1 MIELDSLSPFD
12 SRARPFSF
20 SFCHSLRYVYPGIV
34 VWKPRSGYGVFSIL
48 EEKKGLGQAVCVVE
62 AHSGRKENLLTDVT
76 EFEDRDNIDIVL

>member
-1 MIELDSLSPFD
+1 MKDS
-12 SRARPFSF
+12 ACKVQ
-20 SFCHSLRYVYPGIV
+20 SFCV
-34 VWKPRSGYGVFSIL
+34 L

>member
-1 MIELDSLSPFD
+1 MKKKIICPNNIVLTKLEVIMKDS
-12 SRARPFSF
+12 ACKVQ
-20 SFCHSLRYVYPGIV
+20 SFCV
-34 VWKPRSGYGVFSIL
+34 L

>member
-1 MIELDSLSPFD
+1 MEEETLIEKKIICPNNIVLTKLEVIMKDS
-12 SRARPFSF
+12 ACKVQ
-20 SFCHSLRYVYPGIV
+20 SFCV
-34 VWKPRSGYGVFSIL
+34 L